1 MVIRSWSYRV
11 ASCGYTYP
19 KECMVM
25 YPTADE
31 LVAEISDTNNSW
43 ESRLD
48 YDLVQ
53 EILGHD
59 LSLAEWE
66 QMIETLDDVV
76 FETVMSF
83 QR

>member
-1 MVIRSWSYRV
+1 
-11 ASCGYTYP
+11 
-19 KECMVM
+19 M
-25 YPTADE
+25 YPSADE
-31 LVAEISDTNNSW
+31 LVASGISDTNLW

-48 YDLVQ
+48 YQLVQ

-59 LSLAEWE
+59 LSQDEWE
-66 QMIETLDDVV
+66 QMVDYLNDVV

>member
-1 MVIRSWSYRV
+1 
-11 ASCGYTYP
+11 
-19 KECMVM
+19 M

-31 LVAEISDTNNSW
+31 LVAEISDTNTLW

-59 LSLAEWE
+59 LSQMEWQE
-66 QMIETLDDVV
+66 LVEKLDDAV
-76 FETVMSF
+76 FETVMSY

>member
-1 MVIRSWSYRV
+1 
-11 ASCGYTYP
+11 
-19 KECMVM
+19 M

-31 LVAEISDTNNSW
+31 LVENAISDTNLW

-48 YDLVQ
+48 YQLVQ

-59 LSLAEWE
+59 LSIAEWE
-66 QMIETLDDVV
+66 SLIGQLDDAVY
-76 FETVMSF
+76 ETVMSY

>member
-1 MVIRSWSYRV
+1 
-11 ASCGYTYP
+11 
-19 KECMVM
+19 M

-31 LVAEISDTNNSW
+31 LMENAISDTNLW

-48 YDLVQ
+48 YQLVQ

-59 LSLAEWE
+59 LSESEWAELVG
-66 QMIETLDDVV
+66 QLDDAVY
-76 FETVMSF
+76 ETVMSY

>member
-1 MVIRSWSYRV
+1 
-11 ASCGYTYP
+11 
-19 KECMVM
+19 M

-31 LVAEISDTNNSW
+31 LVANGISDTNLW

-48 YDLVQ
+48 YQLVQ

-59 LSLAEWE
+59 LSEREWSDL
-66 QMIETLDDVV
+66 IDALNDVV

>member
-1 MVIRSWSYRV
+1 
-11 ASCGYTYP
+11 
-19 KECMVM
+19 M
-25 YPTADE
+25 YPSSDE
-31 LVAEISDTNNSW
+31 LVANGISDTNVW

-48 YDLVQ
+48 YQLVQ

-59 LSLAEWE
+59 LSQDEWE
-66 QMIETLDDVV
+66 QMVDYLNDVV

>member
-1 MVIRSWSYRV
+1 
-11 ASCGYTYP
+11 
-19 KECMVM
+19 M
-25 YPTADE
+25 YPSADE
-31 LVAEISDTNNSW
+31 LVASAISNTNLW

-48 YDLVQ
+48 YELVQ

-59 LSLAEWE
+59 LSEREWSDL
-66 QMIETLDDVV
+66 IDALNDAV

>member
-1 MVIRSWSYRV
+1 
-11 ASCGYTYP
+11 
-19 KECMVM
+19 M

-59 LSLAEWE
+59 LSELEWRE
-66 QMIETLDDVV
+66 LVENLDDAV
-76 FETVMSF
+76 FEIVMSY

>member
-1 MVIRSWSYRV
+1 
-11 ASCGYTYP
+11 
-19 KECMVM
+19 M
-25 YPTADE
+25 YPSADE
-31 LVAEISDTNNSW
+31 LVANGISDTNLW

-48 YDLVQ
+48 YQLVQ

-59 LSLAEWE
+59 LSEREWTDL
-66 QMIETLDDVV
+66 IDALNDAV

>member
-1 MVIRSWSYRV
+1 
-11 ASCGYTYP
+11 
-19 KECMVM
+19 M
-25 YPTADE
+25 YLSADE
-31 LVAEISDTNNSW
+31 LVASGISDTNIW

-48 YDLVQ
+48 YQLVQ

-59 LSLAEWE
+59 LSEREWSDL
-66 QMIETLDDVV
+66 IDALNDVV

>member
-1 MVIRSWSYRV
+1 
-11 ASCGYTYP
+11 
-19 KECMVM
+19 M
-25 YPTADE
+25 YPSSDE
-31 LVAEISDTNNSW
+31 LVANGISDTNLW

-48 YDLVQ
+48 YQLVQ

-59 LSLAEWE
+59 LSPIEWGD
-66 QMIETLDDVV
+66 LVDALNDVV

>member
-1 MVIRSWSYRV
+1 
-11 ASCGYTYP
+11 
-19 KECMVM
+19 M

-31 LVAEISDTNNSW
+31 LVEEISDTNTLW

-59 LSLAEWE
+59 LSQTEWRE
-66 QMIETLDDVV
+66 LVENLDDAV
-76 FETVMSF
+76 FEIVMSY

>member
-1 MVIRSWSYRV
+1 
-11 ASCGYTYP
+11 
-19 KECMVM
+19 M

-31 LVAEISDTNNSW
+31 LVAEVADTNNSW
-43 ESRLD
+43 ESKLD

-66 QMIETLDDVV
+66 EMIEYLDDVV

>member
-1 MVIRSWSYRV
+1 
-11 ASCGYTYP
+11 
-19 KECMVM
+19 M
-25 YPTADE
+25 YLSADE
-31 LVAEISDTNNSW
+31 LVANGISDTNLW

-48 YDLVQ
+48 YQLVQ

-59 LSLAEWE
+59 LSEREWSDL
-66 QMIETLDDVV
+66 IDALNDAV

>member
-1 MVIRSWSYRV
+1 
-11 ASCGYTYP
+11 
-19 KECMVM
+19 M
-25 YPTADE
+25 YPSADE
-31 LVAEISDTNNSW
+31 LVASAISDTNLW

-48 YDLVQ
+48 YQLVQ

-59 LSLAEWE
+59 LSEREWSDL
-66 QMIETLDDVV
+66 IDALNDAV

>member
-1 MVIRSWSYRV
+1 
-11 ASCGYTYP
+11 
-19 KECMVM
+19 M

-31 LVAEISDTNNSW
+31 LVASGMADTNTLW

-59 LSLAEWE
+59 LSKDEWSE
-66 QMIETLDDVV
+66 LVSQLDDVV
-76 FETVMSF
+76 YETVMAY

>member
-1 MVIRSWSYRV
+1 
-11 ASCGYTYP
+11 
-19 KECMVM
+19 M
-25 YPTADE
+25 YPSADE
-31 LVAEISDTNNSW
+31 LVANGISDTNLW

-48 YDLVQ
+48 YQLVQ

-59 LSLAEWE
+59 LSEREWSDL
-66 QMIETLDDVV
+66 IDALNDTV

>member
-1 MVIRSWSYRV
+1 
-11 ASCGYTYP
+11 
-19 KECMVM
+19 M

-31 LVAEISDTNNSW
+31 LVSNGISNTNIW

-48 YDLVQ
+48 YQLVQ
-53 EILGHD
+53 EILGHS
-59 LSLAEWE
+59 LSQDEWE
-66 QMIETLDDVV
+66 QMVDYLNDVV

>member
-1 MVIRSWSYRV
+1 
-11 ASCGYTYP
+11 
-19 KECMVM
+19 M

-31 LVAEISDTNNSW
+31 LVANGLSDTNLW

-48 YDLVQ
+48 YQLVQ

-59 LSLAEWE
+59 LSIEEWG
-66 QMIETLDDVV
+66 QLVDTLDDVV
-76 FETVMSF
+76 YETVMSF